1 LIKKISNIY
10 LPLFIYS
17 LFGLV
22 IFASFGFWIAKEMD
36 NINSELEELEIPAN
50 RGFAVLLEFH
60 SKGRKFTYQVSDERG
75 RIHEITEVV
84 DEATSRKLR
93 VGDTISI
100 YRKTITI
107 FGKRTVISKIMS
119 SVKTYSPL
127 RNLYNYTFNGSI
139 FFSILSFGSVI
150 LLIVNKQ
157 NQ

>member
-1 LIKKISNIY
+1 MKNT
-10 LPLFIYS
+10 
-17 LFGLV
+17 
-22 IFASFGFWIAKEMD
+22 
-36 NINSELEELEIPAN
+36 NSEFKELEIPAN

-84 DEATSRKLR
+84 DEETSRKLR

-107 FGKRTVISKIMS
+107 FGRRTVISKIMS
-119 SVKTYSPL
+119 SAKIYSPL
-127 RNLYNYTFNGSI
+127 QSLYNYIFNGSV

-150 LLIVNKQ
+150 LFIFNRRTQ
-157 NQ
+157 

>member
-10 LPLFIYS
+10 LPLLVYS
-17 LFGLV
+17 SIGLI
-22 IFASFGFWIAKEMD
+22 IFASFGFWINVEMK
-36 NINSELEELEIPAN
+36 NIDSEFEKLEIPAN

-75 RIHEITEVV
+75 RIHEITEIV
-84 DEATSRKLR
+84 DEETSRKLR

-119 SVKTYSPL
+119 SAKNYSPL
-127 RNLYNYTFNGSI
+127 QNLYNYTFNGSL
-139 FFSILSFGSVI
+139 FFGILSLGSAFLV
-150 LLIVNKQ
+150 VFNKRS
-157 NQ
+157 